1 MKIHL
6 KRQNQAVHFIGTN
19 DTDNIVH
26 IDGSPAAGGEN
37 KGARPMQLLLMGIA
51 GCSGIDIDMILKKM
65 RQPLEDMEV
74 IVTGEREEGAIP
86 AVFTKIHLEFIL
98 TGDLKE
104 EKVKKA
110 IAMSMD
116 TYCSVGK
123 MLEKAAEITYGY
135 TIK

>member
-1 MKIHL
+1 
-6 KRQNQAVHFIGTN
+6 
-19 DTDNIVH
+19 
-26 IDGSPAAGGEN
+26 
-37 KGARPMQLLLMGIA
+37 MQMLLMGIA

-65 RQPLEDMEV
+65 RQPLDDLEV

-86 AVFTKIHLEFIL
+86 ALFTKIHLEFIL

-123 MLEKAAEITYGY
+123 MLEKAAEISYDY